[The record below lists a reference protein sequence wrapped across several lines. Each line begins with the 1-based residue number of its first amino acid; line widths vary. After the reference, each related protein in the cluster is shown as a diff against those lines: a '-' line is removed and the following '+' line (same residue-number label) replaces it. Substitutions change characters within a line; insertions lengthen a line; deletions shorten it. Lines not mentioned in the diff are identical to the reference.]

1 MIIIETIYSIFN
13 LISSPCIENLIPRY
27 LLSLT
32 STILLLTLKAPTG
45 AKNPQKSVQYYLA
58 CLLNLLALFNEIK
71 LTQQLDDFFLISET
85 KNLLRIDILLEIFW
99 KFHKFQPLTNGIITY
114 LYIPT
119 CFYVFYLVT
128 SSLQNL
134 ACCIKFISQAIFLC
148 VILLKKHQK
157 ATKDPH
163 HKILRNV
170 FDYVSEGTIVLNI
183 QGEIKIFNK
192 SLENFIQIVNKL
204 TLEDLNKLFL
214 DLKFIEKSSTS
225 ISISPPNDPLQQLR
239 PSRAETSLGFSS
251 PIIPSAEDSY
261 FDENIPGITNLKDLF
276 NFYIHL
282 KQNVSSTFRARVH
295 HHHTQEWHDMEIK
308 AYLLT
313 DLEEKHLLLSIK
325 DLTEFDRKSLSLEK
339 DKLIY
344 RDSLIASFSH
354 ELRTPLNSNLGF
366 LEQSLDSNLIPLE
379 AKEKFIQPAL
389 TSGRLLLFIVSDI
402 LDYSL
407 ILAHGLRLDI
417 TGQNLVE
424 NINSCL
430 KLIQPKLVEK
440 GLRFKFTNNASAN
453 RIIFTDHKRLSQILI
468 NLLNNAIQFTMKGDL
483 EVILTSSVEDS
494 LIITVKDTGI
504 GMDEKSQEKLQ
515 NNLDQEELNQKVN
528 DSSIGIGLGL
538 FISNKLV
545 KMLNDGTG
553 LKFTSIPG
561 KGSQFYFGIK
571 NHNHHIENSPSNAGR
586 LDRSEIEQIF
596 NINTRVRQYSTK
608 SFKNIFTGTN
618 QRTFQGKVLVVDDE
632 IFNIK
637 VIENFCKAAG
647 IEVEKALNGR
657 EAIDKLRVSQSPPIK
672 MVFMDINMPV
682 MDGYQA
688 TKEVHKMIENEEIED
703 VTVIGVTAY
712 IAWEKIEKGYSSGMA
727 EILTKPV
734 SKDMIMEVFKKYRI
748 I

>member
-1 MIIIETIYSIFN
+1 
-13 LISSPCIENLIPRY
+13 
-27 LLSLT
+27 
-32 STILLLTLKAPTG
+32 
-45 AKNPQKSVQYYLA
+45 
-58 CLLNLLALFNEIK
+58 
-71 LTQQLDDFFLISET
+71 
-85 KNLLRIDILLEIFW
+85 
-99 KFHKFQPLTNGIITY
+99 
-114 LYIPT
+114 
-119 CFYVFYLVT
+119 
-128 SSLQNL
+128 
-134 ACCIKFISQAIFLC
+134 
-148 VILLKKHQK
+148 
-157 ATKDPH
+157 
-163 HKILRNV
+163 
-170 FDYVSEGTIVLNI
+170 
-183 QGEIKIFNK
+183 
-192 SLENFIQIVNKL
+192 
-204 TLEDLNKLFL
+204 
-214 DLKFIEKSSTS
+214 
-225 ISISPPNDPLQQLR
+225 
-239 PSRAETSLGFSS
+239 
-251 PIIPSAEDSY
+251 
-261 FDENIPGITNLKDLF
+261 
-276 NFYIHL
+276 
-282 KQNVSSTFRARVH
+282 
-295 HHHTQEWHDMEIK
+295 
-308 AYLLT
+308 
-313 DLEEKHLLLSIK
+313 
-325 DLTEFDRKSLSLEK
+325 
-339 DKLIY
+339 
-344 RDSLIASFSH
+344 
-354 ELRTPLNSNLGF
+354 
-366 LEQSLDSNLIPLE
+366 
-379 AKEKFIQPAL
+379 
-389 TSGRLLLFIVSDI
+389 
-402 LDYSL
+402 
-407 ILAHGLRLDI
+407 
-417 TGQNLVE
+417 
-424 NINSCL
+424 
-430 KLIQPKLVEK
+430 
-440 GLRFKFTNNASAN
+440 
-453 RIIFTDHKRLSQILI
+453 
-468 NLLNNAIQFTMKGDL
+468 MKGDL

-571 NHNHHIENSPSNAGR
+571 NHNHRLENSPSNAGR

-608 SFKNIFTGTN
+608 SLKNIFTGTN